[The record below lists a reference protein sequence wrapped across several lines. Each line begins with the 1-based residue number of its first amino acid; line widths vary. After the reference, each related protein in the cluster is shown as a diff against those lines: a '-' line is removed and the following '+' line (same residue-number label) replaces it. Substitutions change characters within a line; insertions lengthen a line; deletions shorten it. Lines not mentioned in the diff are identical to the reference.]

1 MPLNKW
7 LNSRDV
13 IWQSG
18 TEVPKGQALLA
29 RKKAKT
35 GSFHFVQCWTETLL
49 LRLRTCNDPNGG
61 WVKNGDRPHFPAGC
75 AEQRKMGSVPIFRYF
90 SRIAATPIP
99 PAVQIEI
106 SPRPEP
112 RSASCFASPATMRA
126 PVAPN
131 GWPTATLP
139 PFGFIFA
146 RLIAPKGCVR
156 LRRVRQ
162 YSSDSQAFRVQS
174 TCAAKASWIS

>member
-1 MPLNKW
+1 MPLNEW

-61 WVKNGDRPHFPAGC
+61 VVKNGDRPHFPEGC
-75 AEQRKMGSVPIFRYF
+75 AEQRKMGSVPIF
-90 SRIAATPIP
+90 PGLPQP
-99 PAVQIEI
+99 P
-106 SPRPEP
+106 S
-112 RSASCFASPATMRA
+112 
-126 PVAPN
+126 
-131 GWPTATLP
+131 
-139 PFGFIFA
+139 
-146 RLIAPKGCVR
+146 R
-156 LRRVRQ
+156 LRCKSR
-162 YSSDSQAFRVQS
+162 S
-174 TCAAKASWIS
+174 TPGPSRGRRAAS